1 MQQSSTDPDLSEISA
16 FVLLAESGSFVAA
29 GRRLGR
35 DPTVVSRRVQALEAR
50 LGVRLAERSTR
61 KVALTEAGEAYL
73 ERIRPLLDDLKTAAH
88 EAAAFAEGEPRGRL
102 RLALPSAFGRL
113 WVAPLLPLFLREH
126 PLISIEATFSNA
138 YVDLL
143 GENYDL
149 AVRLGDLPDSRLVAR
164 KVADRRRLLCAAPS
178 YLSERGVPAAP
189 EELADHACLR
199 FTGKPNPHV
208 WESRDSE
215 GRERAWPV
223 SGPMASDDAEAL
235 VQAGIAGLG
244 IVYGTDWLVGRE
256 LADGRLVRVLAD
268 WTLPDEGGVYV
279 VTPSRAGL
287 PSKTRAFATWIAN
300 RLSRSPWSDAAL
312 ATDLGR

>member
-1 MQQSSTDPDLSEISA
+1 MQQLPTDPDLLEISA
-16 FVLLAESGSFVAA
+16 FVSLAESGSFAA
-29 GRRLGR
+29 AAKRLAR

-73 ERIRPLLDDLKTAAH
+73 ERIRPLLDDLKAAAR
-88 EAAAFAEGEPRGRL
+88 EATAFAEGEPRGRL

-113 WVAPLLPLFLREH
+113 WIAPLLPLFLRKH
-126 PLISIEATFSNA
+126 PLVSIEATFSNA

-164 KVADRRRLLCAAPS
+164 KVADRRRLLCAAPA
-178 YLSERGVPAAP
+178 YLAEHGVPTAP
-189 EELADHACLR
+189 QELANHACLR

-208 WESRDSE
+208 WEFRDSD
-215 GRERAWPV
+215 GREQAWPI
-223 SGPMASDDAEAL
+223 SGPLASDEPEAL

-268 WTLPDEGGVYV
+268 WALPDEGGVYV
-279 VTPSRAGL
+279 VTPSKAGL
-287 PSKTRAFATWIAN
+287 PSKTRAFATWVASQ
-300 RLSRSPWSDAAL
+300 LGRSPWDESAP
-312 ATDLGR
+312 